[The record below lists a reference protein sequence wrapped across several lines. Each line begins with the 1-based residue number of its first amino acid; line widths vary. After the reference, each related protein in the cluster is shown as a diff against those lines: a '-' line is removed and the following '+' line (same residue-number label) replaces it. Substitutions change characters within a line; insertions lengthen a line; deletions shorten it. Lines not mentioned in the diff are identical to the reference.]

1 MRYEDLI
8 SAARI
13 ARKYAIAVESKLY
26 WNMSPIEAQTEIE
39 EAERIA
45 GVFEDEAAREET
57 DVRPTV

>member
-1 MRYEDLI
+1 MKYDDII

-26 WNMSPIEAQTEIE
+26 WNMSPLEAQTEIG

-45 GVFEDEAAREET
+45 NLLEEEAATENTE
-57 DVRPTV
+57 VR

>member
-1 MRYEDLI
+1 MRYDDII

-26 WNMSPIEAQTEIE
+26 WNMSPLEAQTEIG

-45 GVFEDEAAREET
+45 NLLEEEAATENTE
-57 DVRPTV
+57 VR